1 MEVLPEIMSW
11 LDSRMRVVKRNLK
24 DLVEDPVGHTGKQV
38 TNVME
43 DTATFI
49 KDEEDPMKWAEK
61 LVGVGSFRPTASK
74 LLPSIQVH
82 LLRMVWGKAGYDA
95 HHRDVLGALVGSK
108 ISPSAM
114 AKYGAPEFPLD
125 KYLAHV
131 SGYNPELALRRLQ
144 AEEYPL
150 STFLAETDRLTTK
163 IRNSSESIVG
173 NKSSLAKEPNLTDLA
188 FYAREY
194 GPDVRAFVGQI
205 KDKQP
210 IFQVWPS
217 SALDDIDHAIQSVSK
232 ILETS
237 PYTTEQLSKKSMDQL
252 LGVVKQIEAKQT
264 KDIKVIADFTKQ
276 RTAQLNTEQGL
287 PPGFVELKTKA
298 DLGAETEFMNNC
310 SGAGGAH
317 PTSGK
322 FLPKWHPITGE
333 QLIKDIPSG
342 SSADK
347 YWKGI
352 ESGNIRMFSYRPEG
366 LPEVTI
372 QVDTRLKRVTEV
384 AGKDNGN
391 IPVTMKDKI
400 DEFTDAIR
408 HGWIK

>member
-1 MEVLPEIMSW
+1 
-11 LDSRMRVVKRNLK
+11 
-24 DLVEDPVGHTGKQV
+24 
-38 TNVME
+38 
-43 DTATFI
+43 
-49 KDEEDPMKWAEK
+49 
-61 LVGVGSFRPTASK
+61 
-74 LLPSIQVH
+74 
-82 LLRMVWGKAGYDA
+82 MVWGKAGYDA

-342 SSADK
+342 SSADR
-347 YWKGI
+347 YWKDI
-352 ESGNIRMFSYRPEG
+352 ESGNSRMFSYRPEG

-384 AGKDNGN
+384 GGKNNEDIPTQHKTIVDKFMAGFNKSDPLDDW
-391 IPVTMKDKI
+391 IP
-400 DEFTDAIR
+400 E
-408 HGWIK
+408 